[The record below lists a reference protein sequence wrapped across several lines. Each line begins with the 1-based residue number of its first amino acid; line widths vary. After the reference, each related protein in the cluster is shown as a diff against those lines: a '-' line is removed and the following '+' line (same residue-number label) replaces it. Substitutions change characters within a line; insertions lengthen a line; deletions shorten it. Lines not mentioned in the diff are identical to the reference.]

1 MKTLGIKL
9 SVLLLKYMPFIGALI
24 MLGHVFALITD
35 NYDKN
40 IVVAE
45 WTFSLPVV
53 PAATAVVLS
62 KQLGFCSLHRHFII
76 YISAVSYCIKF
87 QDDIGFGMM
96 LMSMRWIAL
105 VFGFILFV
113 WLIIYARKHNIKIIK
128 HGAD

>member
-9 SVLLLKYMPFIGALI
+9 SVILLKYMPFIGALI
-24 MLGHVFALITD
+24 MLGHVFTLVTD

-40 IVVAE
+40 IVVAD
-45 WTFSLPVV
+45 WTFSLPVA

-76 YISAVSYCIKF
+76 YTSVVSYCIKF

-105 VFGFILFV
+105 VFGFVLFI

-128 HGAD
+128 HGTD

>member
-35 NYDKN
+35 NYDKD